1 MALEHIEIMI
11 FISQLLLDQQ
21 LQNNTALLERGKLS
35 NLNIS
40 VLLFRQIE
48 YFIKRRSDNLR
59 NLQSKHIPQ
68 QNTHFDTRV
77 LTRNI

>member
-1 MALEHIEIMI
+1 LALEHIEIMI

-48 YFIKRRSDNLR
+48 YFIKRRSDNLETSSLNIYLNR
-59 NLQSKHIPQ
+59 THI
-68 QNTHFDTRV
+68 
-77 LTRNI
+77 LTQGY